1 MTTRNRIRTLSL
13 SLVSAIAVAA
23 SANAGV
29 IDFGGFSHGQ
39 IMTNQLQGSDGVT
52 ISANNPNRAFDIA
65 AIFDTEFAGSTP
77 DPDLIGPNW
86 DAGNLAPNT
95 SLGNA
100 LILSQTSALS
110 SPGILAT
117 PNDEGSRPAG
127 ELILDFDSQITSIG
141 FDLID
146 VESITSEDG
155 MVQFYLNGVLLDS
168 IAFDEFVTAGQFF
181 DPTVVYGNNSANR
194 INPIGINDLDPMS
207 RGTATGFDRVVFVL
221 GGSGAIDTIQ
231 YVPEPATLSL
241 LTLGGVALIRR
252 RRTA

>member
-1 MTTRNRIRTLSL
+1 MTTTNRIRTFTFSL
-13 SLVSAIAVAA
+13 MAGLAVAA
-23 SANAGV
+23 NASAGV
-29 IDFGGFSHGQ
+29 LDFDGFAHGQ
-39 IMTNQLQGSDGVT
+39 IMTNQLQASDGVT
-52 ISANNPNRAFDIA
+52 ISADNPNRAFDIA
-65 AIFDTEFAGSTP
+65 AIFNTNFAGMTP
-77 DPDLIGPNW
+77 DPDLVAPW

-95 SLGNA
+95 NLGNA
-100 LILSQTSALS
+100 LILSQTSTLS
-110 SPGILAT
+110 APGILAV

-127 ELILDFDSQITSIG
+127 KLILDFDSIITSVG

-155 MVQFYLNGVLLDS
+155 MVMFYLNGVLLDS
-168 IAFDEFVTAGQFF
+168 IAFDEFVTPGQFY

-194 INPIGINDLDPMS
+194 ISPISIGDLDPAS
-207 RGTATGFDRVVFVL
+207 RGAALGFDRVVFAL

-241 LTLGGVALIRR
+241 VVLGGITMIRR